1 MLLGGTGLFSSYA
14 FKGGG
19 YEIAGS
25 EFTLTDSRYESVKVR
40 LELGPGLTAVSY
52 VVGLN

>member
-1 MLLGGTGLFSSYA
+1 MLMQHRFVRAMLLGGTGSFSSYV

-25 EFTLTDSRYESVKVR
+25 EFTLTDSRYQ
-40 LELGPGLTAVSY
+40 
-52 VVGLN
+52 